1 MLKDGPVRFLV
12 PMSVGFSVPG
22 IFHGWMVPS
31 ILACHTKCT
40 RLCMCLVCL
49 ESFSFFI
56 IAIALVESTNRAIE
70 IGESAWTLWNLL
82 KTCTTCSPM
91 IVAKAHAL
99 YSACALD
106 MAIGFGTNDAPSAR
120 EP

>member
-1 MLKDGPVRFLV
+1 
-12 PMSVGFSVPG
+12 MSEGLSVPG
-22 IFHGWMVPS
+22 ILKGSMVPS
-31 ILACHTKCT
+31 SLACLTKWT
-40 RLCMCLVCL
+40 LLWMCLVCL

-56 IAIALVESTNRAIE
+56 IAIALVESTNSVIE

-82 KTCTTCSPM
+82 KTYTTCSPI

-99 YSACALD
+99 YSTCALD
-106 MAIGFGTNDAPSAR
+106 MAIGFGTNDALSDR